1 MYQQDNNEIELF
13 SKVKR
18 NSKLELVHYNI
29 CKINGM
35 SIRSEKKYFI
45 IFIDDYFCF
54 IYIYLLRTKD
64 DVFEKFKKIKMKIF
78 KNNRGEKYANNASC
92 FVINLVFPGKRTWK
106 IRELNWIYF

>member
-64 DVFEKFKKIKMKIF
+64 DVFEKFKKTKMKIF
-78 KNNRGEKYANNASC
+78 KNNRGEKYFC
-92 FVINLVFPGKRTWK
+92 R
-106 IRELNWIYF
+106 RQ

>member
-64 DVFEKFKKIKMKIF
+64 DVFEKFKKTKMKFF
-78 KNNRGEKYANNASC
+78 KNNRGEKYFC
-92 FVINLVFPGKRTWK
+92 R
-106 IRELNWIYF
+106 RQ